1 MRPIVLLV
9 ALVVH
14 LKSVSSQRLVPP
26 KKYHAEDED
35 DLPALPDEE
44 QQELDNNG
52 TTGMSKKNSLL
63 VSFKDL
69 RSLSNQY

>member
-52 TTGMSKKNSLL
+52 TTGM
-63 VSFKDL
+63 
-69 RSLSNQY
+69 